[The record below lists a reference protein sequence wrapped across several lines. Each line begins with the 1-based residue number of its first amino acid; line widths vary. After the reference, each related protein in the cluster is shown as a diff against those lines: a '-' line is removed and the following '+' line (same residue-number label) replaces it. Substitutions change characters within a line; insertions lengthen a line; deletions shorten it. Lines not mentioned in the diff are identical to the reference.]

1 MPENAN
7 PDRRNASASL
17 ITPPAGKTS
26 GSLRRILSTS
36 VYWAF
41 WLWLALVQSSNLGEL
56 IQYYIYDPETYN
68 RVFRDPGFYFTM
80 VWAWTALFAV
90 AIGFQA
96 VCWRKGRVS
105 LIAVTISAAF
115 ACYIIA
121 NVTLGIHK
129 ICCG

>member
-1 MPENAN
+1 MPGNAN
-7 PDRRNASASL
+7 PDLRDASISL
-17 ITPPAGKTS
+17 TTPPAAKTS
-26 GSLRRILSTS
+26 DSLRKILSAS

-41 WLWLALVQSSNLGEL
+41 WLWLALVQSSNVGEL

-80 VWAWTALFAV
+80 VWSWTAFFAV

-96 VCWRKGRVS
+96 MCWRKGQVS

-115 ACYIIA
+115 VCYLIA
-121 NVTLGIHK
+121 NVTFEVHK

>member
-7 PDRRNASASL
+7 PDLRTASTSL
-17 ITPPAGKTS
+17 ITPPVGKAS
-26 GSLRRILSTS
+26 GSLRRILSAT

-41 WLWLALVQSSNLGEL
+41 WLWLALVQSSNVGEL
-56 IQYYIYDPETYN
+56 IEYYIYDPETYN

-80 VWAWTALFAV
+80 VWTWTALFAV

-115 ACYIIA
+115 VCYLIA
-121 NVTLGIHK
+121 NVTFGIHK